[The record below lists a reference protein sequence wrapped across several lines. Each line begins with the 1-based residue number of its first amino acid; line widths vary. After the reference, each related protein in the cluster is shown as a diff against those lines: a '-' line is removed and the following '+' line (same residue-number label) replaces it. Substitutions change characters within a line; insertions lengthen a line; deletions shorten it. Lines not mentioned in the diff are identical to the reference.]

1 MHSHGPKGENMH
13 LSVYGQAVERAR
25 ETATALGHKLGRF
38 DVIRCA
44 AYASCETCHSG
55 VSVLFHSPVVTLGN
69 AVEMTCRDGEEN
81 VAPPVKPAPPS
92 ARAKRLPKPAPVAD
106 EVPWFMR
113 KVPAGVAR

>member
-1 MHSHGPKGENMH
+1 MH

-25 ETATALGHKLGRF
+25 ETATALGHKLGKF

-69 AVEMTCRDGEEN
+69 AVEMTCKDGEAN
-81 VAPPVKPAPPS
+81 VPPPAKPAPPS
-92 ARAKRLPKPAPVAD
+92 AQAKLLPKPAPARVCD
-106 EVPWFMR
+106 DVPWFMR
-113 KVPAGVAR
+113 DKVPAAVRS